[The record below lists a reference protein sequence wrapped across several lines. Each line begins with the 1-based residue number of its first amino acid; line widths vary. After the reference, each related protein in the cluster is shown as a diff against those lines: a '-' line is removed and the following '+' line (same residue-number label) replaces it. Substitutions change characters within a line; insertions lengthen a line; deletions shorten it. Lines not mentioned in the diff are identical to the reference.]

1 MIASVRT
8 AYNQQF
14 TDRQYQDF
22 LSGIAAE
29 AGEAPAFKVAETPV
43 FVPAQLTAR
52 LKQACDDVVAV
63 ILHPDFKEQT
73 KDAIP
78 HELGIPHE
86 NDHPHF
92 LVIDFAVCRDEQGE
106 LTPKLIEL
114 QGFPS
119 LYAFQEL
126 MARQFRTHFAIPDHL
141 HNFFGDLDANTY
153 FDLLKKVIIGS
164 YAPEEVVLLEV
175 KPHEQK
181 TRIDFYYTEQRLGI
195 KPVCITDLTQEGKK
209 LYYELDGKRIQ
220 IRRIYNRII
229 FDDLHRQQNPLRKH
243 VNLFQEFE
251 VEWITHPNWFYRI
264 SKYILPFVHSEYAPK
279 AWFLNELPVLPSD
292 LENYVL
298 KPLFSFAGQG
308 VLIDLTQADLD
319 GITDPENWILQHKV
333 QYAPAVKTPEGPAY
347 CEIRMMYVW
356 PDGEPSPMLVHNLAR
371 ISKSKMIGV
380 SQGKPQLWT
389 GGSCAFFEQPSL

>member
-1 MIASVRT
+1 MIPSVRT
-8 AYNQQF
+8 TYNHQF
-14 TDRQYQDF
+14 THRQYNDF
-22 LSGIAAE
+22 LSDIAAE

-43 FVPAQLTAR
+43 FIPAQLTAR
-52 LKQACDDVVAV
+52 IQQACDEIVAV
-63 ILHPDFKEQT
+63 ILRPDFKHLT
-73 KDAIP
+73 RDAIP
-78 HELGIPHE
+78 HDLKVPHE

-92 LVIDFAVCRDEQGE
+92 MVIDFAVCRDEQGD

-126 MARQFRTHFAIPDHL
+126 MARQFRTHFTIPDAL
-141 HNFFGDLDANTY
+141 CNFFNGLDATAY
-153 FDLLKKVIIGS
+153 FALLKEVIIGS
-164 YAPEEVVLLEV
+164 CEPEEVVLLEV

-181 TRIDFYYTEQRLGI
+181 TRIDFYYTEQMLGI
-195 KPVCITDLTQEGKK
+195 KTVCITALIQEGKK

-220 IRRIYNRII
+220 IKRIYNRVI
-229 FDDLHRQQNPLRKH
+229 FDDLQRQQELLDKH
-243 VNLFQEFE
+243 VHLFQELE

-264 SKYILPFVHSEYAPK
+264 SKYILPFIHSEYAPK
-279 AWFLNELPVLPSD
+279 SWFLHELPVIPAD

-308 VLIDLTQADLD
+308 VLIDVTQADLD
-319 GITDPENWILQHKV
+319 QISDPENWILQHKV
-333 QYAPAVKTPEGPAY
+333 QYAPAIETPEGPAY

-356 PDGEPSPMLVHNLAR
+356 PDDSPAPLLVHNLAR

-380 SQGKPQLWT
+380 SQGKPQNWT
-389 GGSCAFFEQPSL
+389 GGSCAFFEQTS